1 MALFGFGRQGD
12 GYGGSRGGGMSL
24 RILAGLVIAGIA
36 LVTYFT
42 RTQVNP
48 VTGEK
53 QHVALTVDQEK
64 QLGLQAAP
72 EMAAEMGGALD
83 PRKDPDAH
91 RVAEV
96 GFKLVRQTEA
106 SKSPYVGNFDFYL
119 LGDRNVINAFA
130 LPGGK
135 VFITRALFDKL
146 RDESELAGVLGHEV
160 GHVINRHSAEQMAK
174 KQRDQMLVVATGVGA
189 SDRGNRGS
197 MAAAVA
203 AVVAQMRGL
212 SYSRSDESEADRYG
226 LKLMGQAGYDPRGML
241 DVMQVLKQAGGGG
254 RQPEWM
260 LTHPLPEN
268 RFAEVKQIIAEQY
281 PNGVPASLTRGAE
294 LHGGAGVAGGRRD
307 ERRQGADEKW

>member
-1 MALFGFGRQGD
+1 MGLFGMGRQG
-12 GYGGSRGGGMSL
+12 YGSSRGGGGFSL
-24 RILAGLVIAGIA
+24 RILAGLAIAVIGII
-36 LVTYFT
+36 TYYS
-42 RTQVNP
+42 RTQTNP

-53 QHVALTVDQEK
+53 QHISMTVDQEK
-64 QLGLQAAP
+64 ALGLQAAP
-72 EMAAEMGGALD
+72 EMANQMGGEAD
-83 PRKDPDAH
+83 PQTDPAA
-91 RVAEV
+91 RLVAEV
-96 GFKLVRQTEA
+96 GSRLVKNTEA
-106 SKSPYVGNFDFYL
+106 GKSPYVGNFNFYL
-119 LGDRNVINAFA
+119 LKDPNTINAFA
-130 LPGGK
+130 LPGGQ

-146 RDESELAGVLGHEV
+146 QDESQLAGVLGHEV